1 MTSARHGVKRV
12 LARALLSRSHI
23 HLLGKPAPPGS
34 RRLFS
39 GINRSGRRSE
49 KLRPADSGR
58 SRAWR
63 SPLDGD
69 GEGEFRAIT
78 YVLSETGEEQC
89 AECRRRHWPLADLR
103 RLVGFTTRCGERL
116 LWVGTPYKMK
126 KFRPTCLLS
135 KTQQRCR
142 GDLCGLKTVSI
153 FVRRSK
159 LASVELFE
167 VEQNHHFYG
176 KARKS

>member
-1 MTSARHGVKRV
+1 MSNGGLFYVTSARHGVKRV

-89 AECRRRHWPLADLR
+89 ADAGGATGP
-103 RLVGFTTRCGERL
+103 FTPWTA
-116 LWVGTPYKMK
+116 
-126 KFRPTCLLS
+126 F
-135 KTQQRCR
+135 
-142 GDLCGLKTVSI
+142 D
-153 FVRRSK
+153 
-159 LASVELFE
+159 
-167 VEQNHHFYG
+167 
-176 KARKS
+176 